1 MSNYVK
7 VLQVN
12 VNYNS
17 STTEN
22 VLQIAIELDIKV
34 LVIQELWVIVR
45 DSNNRKYRSIIY
57 SSYYQILPN
66 YGTLRPRTLIYVAR
80 ELQASL
86 AQNSPSNPNYLI
98 IDLSLGTL
106 KM

>member
-12 VNYNS
+12 MNRNGT
-17 STTEN
+17 TTEN
-22 VLQIAIELDIKV
+22 VLQTAIELDIKV
-34 LVIQELWVIVR
+34 LVIQEPWVIVR

-66 YGTLRPRTLIYVAR
+66 YGTLRPRTLVYVAR
-80 ELQASL
+80 EL
-86 AQNSPSNPNYLI
+86 
-98 IDLSLGTL
+98 
-106 KM
+106 